1 MSGLLL
7 DTHALVWWSLDS
19 PRLSQAARTAIMAE
33 APNVFV
39 SAASVYEGDLK
50 MRRGRIIGIDRSIVE
65 IARAEAFGI
74 LAIDGEDAAR
84 AAALDHARGDPFD
97 RLIAAQA
104 IVRGMRV
111 VSKDAEIAA
120 LGAIVVW

>member
-1 MSGLLL
+1 MC
-7 DTHALVWWSLDS
+7 T
-19 PRLSQAARTAIMAE
+19 
-33 APNVFV
+33 
-39 SAASVYEGDLK
+39 
-50 MRRGRIIGIDRSIVE
+50 SIVE
-65 IARAEAFGI
+65 IARAESFGI

-84 AAALDHARGDPFD
+84 AAALDHAHGDPFD